1 MSRIVHTPLLYFGKV
16 PARGDFIRS
25 NHAPALIQAVDR
37 WMSRGIEALA
47 TDVRWPIVYDRA
59 PPMRFAQLGARSPL
73 GMAGCL
79 VASRDASGRR
89 FPLLTAARIEVDEPL
104 AFFARSPLALA
115 RAWQQLEAT
124 AMRIHGAQDAA
135 PLLAEWS
142 QTMVEVEAGVAAHD
156 LAMRDFLE
164 LQSIEGLEAM
174 LRDAGHAEV
183 NLRQLVLGLGLLLQ
197 PVLAQGL
204 SRLDKGLAL
213 PLPGD
218 ALHRPLVASL
228 WLDLIG
234 GFLAR
239 ADFELAVFMPAASSD
254 GQDGAMLRLGFEG
267 SAPRTLQAM
276 LDPAVGA
283 DYFVDM
289 RNADWVEGVP
299 GDHHGVMK
307 LSSYLAQGHLS
318 LAQASGTF
326 KEVFLGT

>member
-1 MSRIVHTPLLYFGKV
+1 MSRIVHTPLLVFGKV

-25 NHAPALIQAVDR
+25 HHAPALIQAIDR
-37 WMSRGIEALA
+37 WMSRGIEALSA
-47 TDVRWPIVYDRA
+47 DVRWPIVYDRA
-59 PPMRFAQLGARSPL
+59 PPMRFAQLGARSTL
-73 GMAGCL
+73 GMAGCV

-89 FPLLTAARIEVDEPL
+89 FPLMTAARLEVDEPL

-115 RAWQQLEAT
+115 GAWQRLEAS
-124 AMRIHGAQDAA
+124 ALRIHGSDDAA
-135 PLLAEWS
+135 PLLAELAHA
-142 QTMVEVEAGVAAHD
+142 TVEIDAALAAHD

-164 LQSIEGLEAM
+164 HRSIEALEAM
-174 LRDAGHAEV
+174 LREGGHAEV
-183 NLRQLVLGLGLLLQ
+183 NLRQCVLGLGLLLE

-204 SRLDKGLAL
+204 SRLDKGLAF

-218 ALHRPLVASL
+218 ACDAALVASW

-234 GFLAR
+234 GFLVR
-239 ADFELAVFMPAASSD
+239 ADFELAVFMPASSNARE
-254 GQDGAMLRLGFEG
+254 GAMLRLGFEG

-289 RNADWVEGVP
+289 RNADWVEAATGS
-299 GDHHGVMK
+299 HHGLMK

-318 LAQASGTF
+318 LAQAAGTF
-326 KEVFLGT
+326 KEVFLGA